1 MTHREPA
8 GEGAGGDVSGV
19 DVRGTISPLS
29 AGAGGAGAGHAEYQ
43 VQRAPDE
50 QAQARPRGDVHG
62 EAAPIADRVEP
73 TVSEYAS
80 QCIGIRVVNA
90 LISAFSEQSM

>member
-19 DVRGTISPLS
+19 DVDGTISPLS

-62 EAAPIADRVEP
+62 KCAPRYTRDRKTE
-73 TVSEYAS
+73 SQGFAS
-80 QCIGIRVVNA
+80 
-90 LISAFSEQSM
+90 ST

>member
-43 VQRAPDE
+43 VQRGD
-50 QAQARPRGDVHG
+50 ARAVRRIPLTSRG
-62 EAAPIADRVEP
+62 
-73 TVSEYAS
+73 
-80 QCIGIRVVNA
+80 
-90 LISAFSEQSM
+90 

>member
-1 MTHREPA
+1 MTHHEPT

-43 VQRAPDE
+43 VQRPPDE
-50 QAQARPRGDVHG
+50 QAQARPRGDVRG
-62 EAAPIADRVEP
+62 EVRPEVHP
-73 TVSEYAS
+73 
-80 QCIGIRVVNA
+80 
-90 LISAFSEQSM
+90 

>member
-1 MTHREPA
+1 MTPREPA

-43 VQRAPDE
+43 AVAIVRDQR
-50 QAQARPRGDVHG
+50 GTG
-62 EAAPIADRVEP
+62 
-73 TVSEYAS
+73 T
-80 QCIGIRVVNA
+80 
-90 LISAFSEQSM
+90 